1 MRPKH
6 NRLITDALREIS
18 KTKSRFL
25 SLLLLSALAVAFLS
39 GLRTTAPVMESTADG
54 YYDHHNLM
62 DIHVLST
69 LGLTD
74 DDIDYLAS
82 LEDIS
87 AAEGSYTADGI
98 IHLESND
105 LVVKLVSLSEQ
116 GINTPELV
124 EGRMPEA
131 NDECLV
137 EPLLLEQSGLSIGD
151 KISFDTGTGDYED
164 ALAVEEFTIVGTA
177 NSPLYLSTNRGTS
190 SLGTG
195 RVNGFVLL
203 PTGAFAMDT
212 YTDAYLTVSWARDLY
227 CYDDEYSDRMDA
239 LVDSLEPLGD
249 ERAAL
254 RYDQVID
261 EANKELDDAQKEF
274 DDAEAEANQELADA
288 RQELDDGW
296 QEYYDG
302 LAEYEDGLA
311 TYEQESADAW
321 QQIADAEADLPEAL
335 KELEDG
341 EKEYAD
347 GVQKMADGKAEYWDG
362 VKEWQEGKAD
372 YDQGYQDLVDGEAEY
387 DENYKTLADAQQ
399 EYDEGWQEYQDGL
412 MALEDGGGQLMA
424 AEAELES
431 ARAQMESGS
440 AQLQAGQAQL
450 EEGKAALSKAKE
462 DLNTQLDTLGGVM
475 ALLSPGTALTSAEA
489 ILSADTVWTQTDGQ
503 VLAML
508 LTADE
513 SGLTSWIMGLVMSGQ
528 MTLEQA
534 LALQEQLTG
543 MAGMSLTGQFQEM
556 VDKGL
561 MTQEQADGLIAQLDA
576 ALAAAAGGTDG
587 EGNPVEPNPEPLKA
601 FFSQSIPGLFA
612 AGEEQIA
619 AGQAQLD
626 SAAAQLAAGQ
636 AQYAEGKKAVDEA
649 RAEFEEGVKQSQEAA
664 QTLFE
669 ARVELEDGW
678 KQLADGRKE
687 LDDGWREVADA
698 QQELDDGWAELE
710 DAKQEILDGEQ
721 ELVDARAELDDGW
734 QQYYDGVADLAEAK
748 ATLPGELA
756 DAEQELADAK
766 QKLDDGYQELLDGE
780 QEYAD
785 GKAEAEEELSDARQ
799 KLNDARRGV
808 AEIEDCKWYILDRDT
823 NVGYVSYQQD
833 AERMGNLASVFPLI
847 FFLVAALVCLT
858 TMTRMVEDQ
867 RVEIGGLKALGYSR
881 SAIALKY
888 VGYGFLSSF
897 FGGILGLALGV
908 TIIPTIIFNA
918 WKVLYTVGDMELFLL
933 PEVALFSVGAA
944 VLCVTGT
951 AFATC
956 FAALT
961 AVPAQLMRP
970 KSPKPGRRVLL
981 ERIRPVWKHMSFT
994 WKVTMRNL
1002 FRYKKRFWM
1011 TVIGIG
1017 GCTALIIT
1025 GFGIRNSLYNV
1036 FDKQYDEIT
1045 PYSAQVSLMDNIT
1058 EDELTEIA
1066 AVLDGSELVSE
1077 WMSVSNQPV
1086 TAESDSRSLDSNVYL
1101 FTVADEE
1108 QFGRFVHLR
1117 HRQDNAEVSLSQD
1130 GAVITEKLADML
1142 DVGVGDTI
1150 TLVDGDNRRAEVT
1163 ITDLTEN
1170 YVFHY
1175 VYITEECYESLFGQ
1189 TSEINSL
1196 MVTYTE
1202 DTEGNSDAVAEQ
1214 LIPLS
1219 GVSSVSRIESTKN
1232 TFIEGMKGV
1241 DYAVVVIT
1249 VSAAALAFVVLFNL
1263 TNINITE
1270 RMRELATLKV
1280 LGFYTGELNAYIYR
1294 ENIFLT
1300 IFGILLGLVLGKFLH
1315 QWLIITV
1322 EIDMVMFGRDAGVM
1336 SYVYAAVLTALF
1348 SFLVNVISRKKLKKI
1363 DMVESLKTVD

>member
-39 GLRTTAPVMESTADG
+39 GLRTTAPVMERTADG

-87 AAEGSYTADGI
+87 AAEGCYTADGI
-98 IHLESND
+98 LHLESND
-105 LVVKLVSLSEQ
+105 LVVKLVSLSEL

-124 EGRMPEA
+124 EGRLPEA
-131 NDECLV
+131 DDECLV
-137 EPLLLEQSGLSIGD
+137 EPLLLEASGLSIGD
-151 KISFDTGTGDYED
+151 KVSFDTGTGDYED

-177 NSPLYLSTNRGTS
+177 NSPLYLSTDRGTS

-195 RVNGFVLL
+195 SVNGFALL
-203 PTGAFAMDT
+203 PKGAFDMET
-212 YTDAYLTVSWARDLY
+212 YTDAYLTVSWAKDLY
-227 CYDDEYSDRMDA
+227 CYDDAYGDRMDA
-239 LVDSLEPLGD
+239 LVEALEPLGD

-254 RYDQVID
+254 RYDEVIG
-261 EANKELDDAQKEF
+261 EANQALSDAQKEF

-296 QEYYDG
+296 AEYYDG
-302 LAEYEDGLA
+302 LE
-311 TYEQESADAW
+311 TYETESADAW

-347 GVQKMADGKAEYWDG
+347 GVQELADGKAKYWDG
-362 VKEWQEGKAD
+362 LKEWQDGKAE
-372 YDQGYQDLVDGEAEY
+372 YDQGYQDLLDGEAEY
-387 DENYKTLADAQQ
+387 SENYKTLSDAQK

-412 MALEDGGGQLMA
+412 VALEDGGGQLMA
-424 AEAELES
+424 AEAELDA
-431 ARAQMESGS
+431 ARRALEAGAAQIS
-440 AQLQAGQAQL
+440 AGQAQL
-450 EEGKAALSKAKE
+450 EAGRAALSKAKE
-462 DLNTQLDTLGGVM
+462 DLNTQLGTLAQV
-475 ALLSPGTALTSAEA
+475 LPVFSPGTALTSAEA
-489 ILSADTVWTQTDGQ
+489 ILSPETPWTAADGQ
-503 VLAML
+503 AIVTLLNLAGG
-508 LTADE
+508 
-513 SGLTSWIMGLVMSGQ
+513 SG
-528 MTLEQA
+528 A
-534 LALQEQLTG
+534 
-543 MAGMSLTGQFQEM
+543 LTGQFQDM
-556 VDKGL
+556 VDQGL

-576 ALAAAAGGTDG
+576 ALAAAAGGTDEAG
-587 EGNPVEPNPEPLKA
+587 APVPPDPEPLKA

-612 AGEEQIA
+612 AGEAQMADAE
-619 AGQAQLD
+619 AQLS
-626 SAAAQLAAGQ
+626 SASAQLSSGWS
-636 AQYAEGKKAVDEA
+636 QYNEGKKAVDEA
-649 RAEFEEGVKQSQEAA
+649 RAEFEAGVKQSQEAE

-669 ARVELEDGW
+669 ARTELEDGW

-687 LDDGWREVADA
+687 LDDGWRELADA
-698 QQELDDGWAELE
+698 QQEISDGWAELE
-710 DAKQEILDGEQ
+710 DARQEILDGEA
-721 ELVDARAELDDGW
+721 ELADGRAELDDGW
-734 QQYYDGVADLAEAK
+734 QQYYDGVADLEEAK
-748 ATLPGELA
+748 ATLPGELS
-756 DAEQELADAK
+756 DAK
-766 QKLDDGYQELLDGE
+766 QELDDAYQELLDGE
-780 QEYAD
+780 AEYAD
-785 GKAEAEEELSDARQ
+785 GKAEAEQKLSDARQ
-799 KLNDARRGV
+799 ELNDARREV
-808 AEIEDCKWYILDRDT
+808 AEIEDCQWYILDRDT

-897 FGGILGLALGV
+897 LGGVLGLAVGV
-908 TIIPTIIFNA
+908 TVIPTIIFNA

-933 PEVALFSVGAA
+933 PDVALLSVGAA

-956 FAALT
+956 FAALA

-981 ERIRPVWKHMSFT
+981 ERIRPVWKRMSFT
-994 WKVTMRNL
+994 WKVTIRNL

-1025 GFGIRNSLYNV
+1025 GFGVRNSLYDV
-1036 FDKQYDEIT
+1036 FDKQYDQIT

-1058 EDELTEIA
+1058 DDELTEIA
-1066 AVLDGSELVSE
+1066 AVLDGCGLVKE
-1077 WMSVSNQPV
+1077 WMPVSSQPV
-1086 TAESDSRSLDSNVYL
+1086 TAESGSRSLDSNVYL
-1101 FTVADEE
+1101 FTVSDQE
-1108 QFGRFVHLR
+1108 QFSRFVHLR
-1117 HRQDNAEVSLSQD
+1117 HRLDGDGVSLSQE

-1175 VYITEECYESLFGQ
+1175 LYITEECYESLFGQ
-1189 TSEINSL
+1189 ASEINSL
-1196 MVTYTE
+1196 MVTYTD
-1202 DTEGNSDAVAEQ
+1202 DTEENSDAVAEQ

-1219 GVSSVSRIESTKN
+1219 GVSSVSRIENTKN

-1241 DYAVVVIT
+1241 DYAVVIIT

>member
-39 GLRTTAPVMESTADG
+39 GLRTTAPVMERTADG

-131 NDECLV
+131 DDECLV

-177 NSPLYLSTNRGTS
+177 NSPLYLSTDRGTS

-203 PTGAFAMDT
+203 PMGAFDMDT
-212 YTDAYLTVSWARDLY
+212 YTDAYLTVSWAKDLY
-227 CYDDEYSDRMDA
+227 CYDDTYGDRMDA

-311 TYEQESADAW
+311 TYEEESADAW

-412 MALEDGGGQLMA
+412 VALEDGGGQLMA

-431 ARAQMESGS
+431 ARAQLESGS

-462 DLNTQLDTLGGVM
+462 DLNSQLGTLAQVLPM
-475 ALLSPGTALTSAEA
+475 FSPGTALTSAEA
-489 ILSADTVWTQTDGQ
+489 ILDPATPWTAADGQ
-503 VLAML
+503 AIVTL
-508 LTADE
+508 LN
-513 SGLTSWIMGLVMSGQ
+513 
-528 MTLEQA
+528 
-534 LALQEQLTG
+534 
-543 MAGMSLTGQFQEM
+543 MAGGSGALTGQFQEM

-587 EGNPVEPNPEPLKA
+587 EGNPVEPDPEPLKA

-698 QQELDDGWAELE
+698 KQELDDGWAELE

-756 DAEQELADAK
+756 DAEQELKDAK
-766 QKLDDGYQELLDGE
+766 QELDDGYQELLDGE

-799 KLNDARRGV
+799 KLNDARREV

-1025 GFGIRNSLYNV
+1025 GFGIRNSLYDV

-1058 EDELTEIA
+1058 DDELTEIA
-1066 AVLDGSELVSE
+1066 AVLDDSELVSE
-1077 WMSVSNQPV
+1077 WMSVSNQPI

-1101 FTVADEE
+1101 FTVADQER
-1108 QFGRFVHLR
+1108 FSDFVHLR

-1170 YVFHY
+1170 YVFHC

-1202 DTEGNSDAVAEQ
+1202 DTEENSDAVAEQ

>member
-18 KTKSRFL
+18 KTRSRFL

-39 GLRTTAPVMESTADG
+39 GLRTTAPVMERTADG

-62 DIHVLST
+62 DLHVLST

-87 AAEGSYTADGI
+87 AAEGCYTADGI
-98 IHLESND
+98 LHLESND

-124 EGRMPEA
+124 EGRLPEA
-131 NDECLV
+131 DDECLV
-137 EPLLLEQSGLSIGD
+137 EPLLLEASGLSIGD
-151 KISFDTGTGDYED
+151 KVSFDTGDGDYAD

-177 NSPLYLSTNRGTS
+177 NSPLYLSTDRGTS

-195 RVNGFVLL
+195 SVNGFALL
-203 PTGAFAMDT
+203 PKGAFDMET
-212 YTDAYLTVSWARDLY
+212 YTDAYLTVSWAKDLY
-227 CYDDEYSDRMDA
+227 CYDDAYGDRMDA
-239 LVDSLEPLGD
+239 LVESLEPLGD

-254 RYDQVID
+254 RYDEVIG
-261 EANKELDDAQKEF
+261 EANQALSDAQKEF

-296 QEYYDG
+296 AEYYDG
-302 LAEYEDGLA
+302 LE
-311 TYEQESADAW
+311 TYETESADAW

-347 GVQKMADGKAEYWDG
+347 GVQELADGKAKYWDG
-362 VKEWQEGKAD
+362 LKEWQDGKAE
-372 YDQGYQDLVDGEAEY
+372 YDQGYQDLLDGEAEY
-387 DENYKTLADAQQ
+387 SENYKTLSDAQK

-412 MALEDGGGQLMA
+412 VALEDGGGQLMA
-424 AEAELES
+424 AEAELDA
-431 ARAQMESGS
+431 ARRALESGA
-440 AQLQAGQAQL
+440 AQISAGQAQL
-450 EEGKAALSKAKE
+450 EAGRAALSKAKE
-462 DLNTQLDTLGGVM
+462 DLNTQLGTLAQV
-475 ALLSPGTALTSAEA
+475 LPVFSPGTALTSAEA
-489 ILSADTVWTQTDGQ
+489 ILSPETPWTAADGQ
-503 VLAML
+503 AIVTLLNLAGG
-508 LTADE
+508 
-513 SGLTSWIMGLVMSGQ
+513 SG
-528 MTLEQA
+528 A
-534 LALQEQLTG
+534 
-543 MAGMSLTGQFQEM
+543 LTGQFQDM
-556 VDKGL
+556 VDQGL

-576 ALAAAAGGTDG
+576 ALAAASGGTDEAG
-587 EGNPVEPNPEPLKA
+587 APVPPDPEPLKA

-612 AGEEQIA
+612 AGEAQMADAE
-619 AGQAQLD
+619 AQLS
-626 SAAAQLAAGQ
+626 SASAQLSSGWS
-636 AQYAEGKKAVDEA
+636 QYNEGKKAVDEA
-649 RAEFEEGVKQSQEAA
+649 RAEFEAGVKQSQEAE

-669 ARVELEDGW
+669 ARTELEDGW

-687 LDDGWREVADA
+687 LDDGWRELADA
-698 QQELDDGWAELE
+698 QQEISDGWAELE
-710 DAKQEILDGEQ
+710 DARQEILDGEA
-721 ELVDARAELDDGW
+721 ELADGRAELDDGW
-734 QQYYDGVADLAEAK
+734 QQYYDGVAELEEAK
-748 ATLPGELA
+748 ATLPGELS
-756 DAEQELADAK
+756 DAK
-766 QKLDDGYQELLDGE
+766 QELDDAYQELLHGE
-780 QEYAD
+780 AEYAD
-785 GKAEAEEELSDARQ
+785 GKAEAEQKLSDARQ
-799 KLNDARRGV
+799 ELNDARREV
-808 AEIEDCKWYILDRDT
+808 AEIEDCQWYILDRDT

-897 FGGILGLALGV
+897 LGGMLGLAVGV
-908 TIIPTIIFNA
+908 TVIPTIIFNA

-933 PEVALFSVGAA
+933 PDVALLSVGAA

-981 ERIRPVWKHMSFT
+981 ERIRPVWKRMSFT

-1025 GFGIRNSLYNV
+1025 GFGIRNSLYDV

-1045 PYSAQVSLMDNIT
+1045 PYSAQISLMDNIT
-1058 EDELTEIA
+1058 DDELTEIA
-1066 AVLDGSELVSE
+1066 AVLDGCGLVKE
-1077 WMSVSNQPV
+1077 WMPVSSQPV
-1086 TAESDSRSLDSNVYL
+1086 TAESGSRSMDSNVYL
-1101 FTVADEE
+1101 FTVSDQE
-1108 QFGRFVHLR
+1108 QFSRFVHLR
-1117 HRQDNAEVSLSQD
+1117 HRLDGDGVSLSQE

-1175 VYITEECYESLFGQ
+1175 LYITEECYESLFGHA
-1189 TSEINSL
+1189 SEINSL
-1196 MVTYTE
+1196 MVTYTD
-1202 DTEGNSDAVAEQ
+1202 DTEENSDAVAEQ

-1322 EIDMVMFGRDAGVM
+1322 EIDMVMFGRDAGAM

>member
-18 KTKSRFL
+18 KTRSRFL

-39 GLRTTAPVMESTADG
+39 GLRTTAPVMERTADG

-62 DIHVLST
+62 DLHVLST

-87 AAEGSYTADGI
+87 AAEGCYTADGI
-98 IHLESND
+98 LHLESND

-124 EGRMPEA
+124 EGRLPEA
-131 NDECLV
+131 DDECLV
-137 EPLLLEQSGLSIGD
+137 EPLLLEASGLSIGD
-151 KISFDTGTGDYED
+151 KVSFDTGDGDYED

-177 NSPLYLSTNRGTS
+177 NSPLYLSTDRGTS

-203 PTGAFAMDT
+203 LPGAFAMET
-212 YTDAYLTVSWARDLY
+212 YTDAYLTVSWAKDLY
-227 CYDDEYSDRMDA
+227 CYDDAYGDRMDA
-239 LVDSLEPLGD
+239 LVEALEPLGD

-254 RYDQVID
+254 RYDQVIG
-261 EANKELDDAQKEF
+261 EANQALSDAQKEF

-296 QEYYDG
+296 AEYYDG
-302 LAEYEDGLA
+302 LE
-311 TYEQESADAW
+311 TYETESADAW

-347 GVQKMADGKAEYWDG
+347 GVQELADGKAKYWDG
-362 VKEWQEGKAD
+362 LKEWQDGKAE
-372 YDQGYQDLVDGEAEY
+372 YDQGYQDLLDGEAEY
-387 DENYKTLADAQQ
+387 SENYKTLSDAQK

-412 MALEDGGGQLMA
+412 VALEDGGGQLMA
-424 AEAELES
+424 AEAELDA
-431 ARAQMESGS
+431 ARRALESGA
-440 AQLQAGQAQL
+440 AQISAGQAQL
-450 EEGKAALSKAKE
+450 EAGRAALSKAKE
-462 DLNTQLDTLGGVM
+462 DLNTQLGTLAQV
-475 ALLSPGTALTSAEA
+475 LPVFSPGTALTSAEA
-489 ILSADTVWTQTDGQ
+489 ILSPETPWTAADGQ
-503 VLAML
+503 AIVTLLNLAGG
-508 LTADE
+508 
-513 SGLTSWIMGLVMSGQ
+513 SG
-528 MTLEQA
+528 A
-534 LALQEQLTG
+534 
-543 MAGMSLTGQFQEM
+543 LTGQFQDM
-556 VDKGL
+556 VDQGL

-576 ALAAAAGGTDG
+576 ALAAASGGTDEAG
-587 EGNPVEPNPEPLKA
+587 APVPPDPEPLKA

-612 AGEEQIA
+612 AGEAQMADAE
-619 AGQAQLD
+619 AQLS
-626 SAAAQLAAGQ
+626 SASAQLSSGWS
-636 AQYAEGKKAVDEA
+636 QYNEGKKAVDEA
-649 RAEFEEGVKQSQEAA
+649 RAEFEAGVKQSQEAE

-669 ARVELEDGW
+669 ARTELEDGW

-687 LDDGWREVADA
+687 LDDGWRELADA
-698 QQELDDGWAELE
+698 QQEISDGWAELE
-710 DAKQEILDGEQ
+710 DARQEILDGEA
-721 ELVDARAELDDGW
+721 ELADGRAELDDGW
-734 QQYYDGVADLAEAK
+734 KQYYDGVADLEEAK
-748 ATLPGELA
+748 ATLPGELS
-756 DAEQELADAK
+756 DAK
-766 QKLDDGYQELLDGE
+766 QELDDGYQELLDGE
-780 QEYAD
+780 AEYAD
-785 GKAEAEEELSDARQ
+785 GKAEAEQKLSDARQ
-799 KLNDARRGV
+799 ELNDARREV
-808 AEIEDCKWYILDRDT
+808 AEIEDCQWYILDRDT

-897 FGGILGLALGV
+897 LGGMLGLAVGV
-908 TIIPTIIFNA
+908 TVIPTIIFNA

-933 PEVALFSVGAA
+933 PDVALLSVGAA

-956 FAALT
+956 FAALA

-981 ERIRPVWKHMSFT
+981 ERIRPLWKRMSFT
-994 WKVTMRNL
+994 WKVTIRNL

-1025 GFGIRNSLYNV
+1025 GFGVRNSLYDV

-1066 AVLDGSELVSE
+1066 AVLDGSELVSQ
-1077 WMSVSNQPV
+1077 WMPVSSQPV
-1086 TAESDSRSLDSNVYL
+1086 TAESGSRSMDSNVYL
-1101 FTVADEE
+1101 FTVADQER
-1108 QFGRFVHLR
+1108 FSDFVHLR
-1117 HRQDNAEVSLSQD
+1117 HRQDNAEVSLSQE

-1175 VYITEECYESLFGQ
+1175 LYITEECYESLFGQ

-1196 MVTYTE
+1196 MVTYTD
-1202 DTEGNSDAVAEQ
+1202 DTEANSDAVAEQ

>member
-18 KTKSRFL
+18 KTRSRFL
-25 SLLLLSALAVAFLS
+25 SLLLLSSLAVAFLS
-39 GLRTTAPVMESTADG
+39 GLRTTAPVMERTADG

-62 DIHVLST
+62 DLHVLST

-87 AAEGSYTADGI
+87 AAEGCYTADGI
-98 IHLESND
+98 LHLESND

-124 EGRMPEA
+124 EGRLPEA
-131 NDECLV
+131 DDECLV
-137 EPLLLEQSGLSIGD
+137 EPLLLEASGLSIGD
-151 KISFDTGTGDYED
+151 KISFDTGDGDYAD

-177 NSPLYLSTNRGTS
+177 NSPLYLSTDRGTS

-195 RVNGFVLL
+195 SVNGFVLL
-203 PTGAFAMDT
+203 PKGAFDMET
-212 YTDAYLTVSWARDLY
+212 YTDAYLTVSWAKDLY
-227 CYDDEYSDRMDA
+227 CYDDAYGDRMDA
-239 LVDSLEPLGD
+239 LVDALEPLGD

-254 RYDQVID
+254 RYDEVIG
-261 EANKELDDAQKEF
+261 EANQALDDAQKEF

-296 QEYYDG
+296 AEYYDG
-302 LAEYEDGLA
+302 LE
-311 TYEQESADAW
+311 TYETESADAW

-347 GVQKMADGKAEYWDG
+347 GVQELADGKAKYWDG
-362 VKEWQEGKAD
+362 LKEWQDGKAE
-372 YDQGYQDLVDGEAEY
+372 YDQGYQDLLDGEAEY
-387 DENYKTLADAQQ
+387 SENYKTLSDAQK

-412 MALEDGGGQLMA
+412 VALEDGGGQLMA
-424 AEAELES
+424 AEAELDA
-431 ARAQMESGS
+431 ARRALEAGAAQIS
-440 AQLQAGQAQL
+440 AGQAQL
-450 EEGKAALSKAKE
+450 EAGRAALSKAKE
-462 DLNTQLDTLGGVM
+462 DLNTQLGTLAQV
-475 ALLSPGTALTSAEA
+475 LPVFSPGTALTSAEA
-489 ILSADTVWTQTDGQ
+489 ILSPETPWTAADGQ
-503 VLAML
+503 AIVTLLNLAGG
-508 LTADE
+508 
-513 SGLTSWIMGLVMSGQ
+513 SG
-528 MTLEQA
+528 A
-534 LALQEQLTG
+534 
-543 MAGMSLTGQFQEM
+543 LTGQIQDM
-556 VDKGL
+556 VDQGL

-576 ALAAAAGGTDG
+576 ALAAAGGTDEAG
-587 EGNPVEPNPEPLKA
+587 APISPDPEPLKA

-612 AGEEQIA
+612 AGEAQMADAE
-619 AGQAQLD
+619 AQLS
-626 SAAAQLAAGQ
+626 SASAQLSSGWS
-636 AQYAEGKKAVDEA
+636 QYNEGKKAVDEA
-649 RAEFEEGVKQSQEAA
+649 RAEFEAGVKQSQEAE

-669 ARVELEDGW
+669 ARTELEDGW

-687 LDDGWREVADA
+687 LDDGWRELADA
-698 QQELDDGWAELE
+698 QQEISDGWAELE
-710 DAKQEILDGEQ
+710 DARQEILDGEA
-721 ELVDARAELDDGW
+721 ELADGRAELDDGW
-734 QQYYDGVADLAEAK
+734 KQYYDGVADLEEAK
-748 ATLPGELA
+748 ATLPGELS
-756 DAEQELADAK
+756 DAK
-766 QKLDDGYQELLDGE
+766 QELDDAYQELLDGE
-780 QEYAD
+780 AEYAD
-785 GKAEAEEELSDARQ
+785 GRAEAEQKLSDARQ
-799 KLNDARRGV
+799 ELNDARREV
-808 AEIEDCKWYILDRDT
+808 AEIEDCQWYILDRDT

-897 FGGILGLALGV
+897 LGGVLGLAVGV
-908 TIIPTIIFNA
+908 TVIPTIIFNA

-933 PEVALFSVGAA
+933 PDVALLSVGAA

-981 ERIRPVWKHMSFT
+981 ERIRPLWKRMSFT
-994 WKVTMRNL
+994 WKVTIRNL

-1025 GFGIRNSLYNV
+1025 GFGIRNSLYDV

-1045 PYSAQVSLMDNIT
+1045 PYSAQISLMDNIT

-1101 FTVADEE
+1101 FTVADQER
-1108 QFGRFVHLR
+1108 FSDFVHLR

-1150 TLVDGDNRRAEVT
+1150 TLVDGDSRRAEVT

-1175 VYITEECYESLFGQ
+1175 LYITEECYESLFGQ
-1189 TSEINSL
+1189 ASEINSL
-1196 MVTYTE
+1196 MVTYTD
-1202 DTEGNSDAVAEQ
+1202 DTEENSDAVAEQ

-1219 GVSSVSRIESTKN
+1219 GVSSVSRIENTKN

-1241 DYAVVVIT
+1241 DYAVVIIT

>member
-18 KTKSRFL
+18 KTRSRFL

-39 GLRTTAPVMESTADG
+39 GLRTTAPVMERTADG

-62 DIHVLST
+62 DLHVLST

-74 DDIDYLAS
+74 DDIEFLAAQ
-82 LEDIS
+82 EDIS
-87 AAEGSYTADGI
+87 AAEGCYTADGI
-98 IHLESND
+98 LHLESND

-124 EGRMPEA
+124 EGRLPEA
-131 NDECLV
+131 DDECLV
-137 EPLLLEQSGLSIGD
+137 EPLLLEASGLSIGD
-151 KISFDTGTGDYED
+151 KVSFDTGDGDYAD

-177 NSPLYLSTNRGTS
+177 NSPLYLSTDRGTS

-195 RVNGFVLL
+195 SVNGFALL
-203 PTGAFAMDT
+203 PKGAFDMET
-212 YTDAYLTVSWARDLY
+212 YTDAYLTVSWAKDLY
-227 CYDDEYSDRMDA
+227 CYDDAYGDRMDA
-239 LVDSLEPLGD
+239 LVEALEPLGD

-254 RYDQVID
+254 RYDEVIG
-261 EANKELDDAQKEF
+261 EANQALSDAQKEF

-296 QEYYDG
+296 AEYYDG
-302 LAEYEDGLA
+302 LE
-311 TYEQESADAW
+311 TYETESADAW

-347 GVQKMADGKAEYWDG
+347 GVQELADGKAKYWDG
-362 VKEWQEGKAD
+362 LKEWQDGKAE
-372 YDQGYQDLVDGEAEY
+372 YDQGYQDLLDGEAEY
-387 DENYKTLADAQQ
+387 SENYKTLSDAQK

-412 MALEDGGGQLMA
+412 VALEDGGGQLMA
-424 AEAELES
+424 AEAELDA
-431 ARAQMESGS
+431 ARRALESGA
-440 AQLQAGQAQL
+440 AQISAGQAQL
-450 EEGKAALSKAKE
+450 EAGRAALSKAKE
-462 DLNTQLDTLGGVM
+462 DLNTQLGTLAQV
-475 ALLSPGTALTSAEA
+475 LPVFSPGTALTSAEA
-489 ILSADTVWTQTDGQ
+489 ILSPETPWTAADGQ
-503 VLAML
+503 AIVTLLNLAGG
-508 LTADE
+508 
-513 SGLTSWIMGLVMSGQ
+513 SG
-528 MTLEQA
+528 A
-534 LALQEQLTG
+534 
-543 MAGMSLTGQFQEM
+543 LTGQFQDM
-556 VDKGL
+556 VDQGL

-576 ALAAAAGGTDG
+576 ALAAAAGGTDEAG
-587 EGNPVEPNPEPLKA
+587 APVPPDPEPLKA

-612 AGEEQIA
+612 AGEAQMADAE
-619 AGQAQLD
+619 AQLS
-626 SAAAQLAAGQ
+626 SASAQLSSGWS
-636 AQYAEGKKAVDEA
+636 QYNEGKKAVDEA
-649 RAEFEEGVKQSQEAA
+649 RAEFEAGVKQSQEAE

-669 ARVELEDGW
+669 ARTELEDGW

-687 LDDGWREVADA
+687 LDDGWRELADA
-698 QQELDDGWAELE
+698 QQEISDGWAELE
-710 DAKQEILDGEQ
+710 DARQEILDGEA
-721 ELVDARAELDDGW
+721 ELADGRAELDDGW
-734 QQYYDGVADLAEAK
+734 QQYYDGVAELEEAK
-748 ATLPGELA
+748 ATLPGELS
-756 DAEQELADAK
+756 DAK
-766 QKLDDGYQELLDGE
+766 QELDDAYQKLLDGE
-780 QEYAD
+780 AEYAD
-785 GKAEAEEELSDARQ
+785 GKAEAEQKLSDARQ
-799 KLNDARRGV
+799 ELNDARREV
-808 AEIEDCKWYILDRDT
+808 AEIEDCQWYILGRNT

-897 FGGILGLALGV
+897 LGGALGLAVGV
-908 TIIPTIIFNA
+908 TVIPTIIFNA

-933 PEVALFSVGAA
+933 PDVALLSVGAA

-956 FAALT
+956 FAALA

-981 ERIRPVWKHMSFT
+981 ERIRPLWKRMSFT
-994 WKVTMRNL
+994 WKVTIRNL

-1025 GFGIRNSLYNV
+1025 GFGVRNSLYDV

-1058 EDELTEIA
+1058 DDELTEIA
-1066 AVLDGSELVSE
+1066 AVLDGCGLVKE
-1077 WMSVSNQPV
+1077 WMPVSSQPV
-1086 TAESDSRSLDSNVYL
+1086 TAESGSRSMDSNVYL
-1101 FTVADEE
+1101 FTVSDQE
-1108 QFGRFVHLR
+1108 QFSRFVHLR
-1117 HRQDNAEVSLSQD
+1117 HRLDGDGVSLSQE

-1175 VYITEECYESLFGQ
+1175 LYITEECYESLFGQ
-1189 TSEINSL
+1189 ASEINSL
-1196 MVTYTE
+1196 MVTYTD
-1202 DTEGNSDAVAEQ
+1202 DTEENSDAVAEQ

-1219 GVSSVSRIESTKN
+1219 GVSSVSRIENTKN

-1241 DYAVVVIT
+1241 DYAVVIIT

>member
-6 NRLITDALREIS
+6 NRLITDALREIG
-18 KTKSRFL
+18 KTRSRFL

-39 GLRTTAPVMESTADG
+39 GLRTTAPVMEHTADG

-62 DIHVLST
+62 DLHVLST

-74 DDIDYLAS
+74 DDIAYLSS

-87 AAEGSYTADGI
+87 AAEGCYTADGI
-98 IHLESND
+98 LHLESND

-131 NDECLV
+131 DDECLV

-151 KISFDTGTGDYED
+151 KLSFDTGTGDYEN

-177 NSPLYLSTNRGTS
+177 NSPLYLSTDRGTS

-203 PTGAFAMDT
+203 PAGAFDMET
-212 YTDAYLTVSWARDLY
+212 YTDAYLTVSWAKDLY
-227 CYDDEYSDRMDA
+227 CYDDEYGDRMDA
-239 LVDSLEPLGD
+239 LIDSLEPVGN

-274 DDAEAEANQELADA
+274 DDAEAEASQELADA

-296 QEYYDG
+296 EEYYDG

-321 QQIADAEADLPEAL
+321 QQIADGEAELPDAL

-347 GVQKMADGKAEYWDG
+347 GVQKMADGKAAYWDG
-362 VKEWQEGKAD
+362 VKEWQDGKAE
-372 YDQGYQDLVDGEAEY
+372 YDQGYQDLLDGEAAY
-387 DENYKTLADAQQ
+387 SENYKTLSDAQQ
-399 EYDEGWQEYQDGL
+399 EYDEGWQAYQDGL
-412 MALEDGGGQLMA
+412 AALEDGGGQLMA
-424 AEAELES
+424 AEAEL
-431 ARAQMESGS
+431 AGAL
-440 AQLQAGQAQL
+440 AQLQDGGAQLSAGQAQL
-450 EEGKAALSKAKE
+450 EAGRAALSKAKE
-462 DLNTQLDTLGGVM
+462 DLNAQLGTLAQV
-475 ALLSPGTALTSAEA
+475 LPIFSPGTALTSAEA
-489 ILSADTVWTQTDGQ
+489 ILDPATPWTAADGQ
-503 VLAML
+503 AIVTL
-508 LTADE
+508 LN
-513 SGLTSWIMGLVMSGQ
+513 
-528 MTLEQA
+528 
-534 LALQEQLTG
+534 
-543 MAGMSLTGQFQEM
+543 MAGGSGALTGQFQDM
-556 VDKGL
+556 VDQGL
-561 MTQEQADGLIAQLDA
+561 MTQEQADGLIAQLTA
-576 ALAAAAGGTDG
+576 ALAAAAGGVDG

-612 AGEEQIA
+612 AGEAEIA
-619 AGQAQLD
+619 AGE
-626 SAAAQLAAGQ
+626 AQLADASAQLSAGWT
-636 AQYAEGKKAVDEA
+636 QYNEGKKAVDEA
-649 RAEFEEGVKQSQEAA
+649 RAEFEAGVKQSQEAE

-669 ARVELEDGW
+669 SRVQLEDGW
-678 KQLADGRKE
+678 KQLADGRRE
-687 LDDGWREVADA
+687 LDDGWKEAA
-698 QQELDDGWAELE
+698 EGQKELSDGWAELE

-734 QQYYDGVADLAEAK
+734 QQYYDGAAELAEAK
-748 ATLPGELA
+748 AALPGELA
-756 DAEQELADAK
+756 DAEQELKDAK
-766 QKLDDGYQELLDGE
+766 KELDDGYQELLDGE

-785 GKAEAEEELSDARQ
+785 GKAEADEKLSEARQ
-799 KLNDARRGV
+799 ELNDARREV
-808 AEIEDCKWYILDRDT
+808 AEIEDCKWYILGRNT

-881 SAIALKY
+881 SAIAMKY

-897 FGGILGLALGV
+897 FGGLLGLALGV
-908 TIIPTIIFNA
+908 TLIPTIIFNA

-933 PEVALFSVGAA
+933 PDVAVLSVGAA

-951 AFATC
+951 ALATC

-970 KSPKPGRRVLL
+970 RSPKPGRRVLL
-981 ERIRPVWKHMSFT
+981 ERIRPVWKRMSFT

-1025 GFGIRNSLYNV
+1025 GFGVRNSLYDV

-1045 PYSAQVSLMDNIT
+1045 PYSAQVSLMDDIT
-1058 EDELTEIA
+1058 DDELTEIA

-1086 TAESDSRSLDSNVYL
+1086 TAESGSRSLDSNVYL

-1108 QFGRFVHLR
+1108 QFSRFVRLR
-1117 HRQDNAEVSLSQD
+1117 HRQDNAEVSLSRD

-1175 VYITEECYESLFGQ
+1175 IYITEECYESLFGQ

-1196 MVTYTE
+1196 MVTYAE
-1202 DTEGNSDAVAEQ
+1202 DTEENSDAVAEQ

-1336 SYVYAAVLTALF
+1336 SYVYAAALTAVF
-1348 SFLVNVISRKKLKKI
+1348 SLLVNIISRKKLKKI

>member
-18 KTKSRFL
+18 KTRSRFL

-39 GLRTTAPVMESTADG
+39 GLRTTAPVMERTADG

-98 IHLESND
+98 LHLESND

-131 NDECLV
+131 DDECLV

-177 NSPLYLSTNRGTS
+177 NSPLYLSTDRGTS

-203 PTGAFAMDT
+203 LPGAFAMET
-212 YTDAYLTVSWARDLY
+212 YTDAYLTVSWAKDLY
-227 CYDDEYSDRMDA
+227 CYDDGYGDRMDA

-254 RYDQVID
+254 RYDEVIG
-261 EANKELDDAQKEF
+261 EANQALSDAQKEF

-296 QEYYDG
+296 AEYYDG
-302 LAEYEDGLA
+302 LE
-311 TYEQESADAW
+311 TYETESADAW

-347 GVQKMADGKAEYWDG
+347 GVQELADGKAKYWDG
-362 VKEWQEGKAD
+362 LKEWQDGKAE
-372 YDQGYQDLVDGEAEY
+372 YDQGYQDLLDGEAEY
-387 DENYKTLADAQQ
+387 SENYKTLSDAQK

-412 MALEDGGGQLMA
+412 VALEDGGGQLMA
-424 AEAELES
+424 AEAELDA
-431 ARAQMESGS
+431 ARRALEAGAAQIS
-440 AQLQAGQAQL
+440 AGQAQL
-450 EEGKAALSKAKE
+450 EAGRAALSKAKE
-462 DLNTQLDTLGGVM
+462 DLNTQLGTLAQV
-475 ALLSPGTALTSAEA
+475 LPVFSPGTALTSAEA
-489 ILSADTVWTQTDGQ
+489 ILSPETPWTAADGQ
-503 VLAML
+503 AIVTLLNLAGG
-508 LTADE
+508 
-513 SGLTSWIMGLVMSGQ
+513 SG
-528 MTLEQA
+528 A
-534 LALQEQLTG
+534 
-543 MAGMSLTGQFQEM
+543 LTGQFQDM
-556 VDKGL
+556 VDQGL

-576 ALAAAAGGTDG
+576 ALAAAAGGTDEAG
-587 EGNPVEPNPEPLKA
+587 APISPDPEPLKA

-612 AGEEQIA
+612 AGEAQMADAE
-619 AGQAQLD
+619 AQLS
-626 SAAAQLAAGQ
+626 SASAQLSSGWS
-636 AQYAEGKKAVDEA
+636 QYNEGKKAVDEA
-649 RAEFEEGVKQSQEAA
+649 RAEFEAGVKQSQEAE

-669 ARVELEDGW
+669 ARTELEDGW

-687 LDDGWREVADA
+687 LDDGWRELADA
-698 QQELDDGWAELE
+698 QQEISDGWAELE
-710 DAKQEILDGEQ
+710 DARQEILDGEA
-721 ELVDARAELDDGW
+721 ELADGRAELDDGW
-734 QQYYDGVADLAEAK
+734 QQYYDGVAELEEAK
-748 ATLPGELA
+748 ATLPGELS
-756 DAEQELADAK
+756 DAK
-766 QKLDDGYQELLDGE
+766 QELDDAYQELLDGE
-780 QEYAD
+780 AEYAD
-785 GKAEAEEELSDARQ
+785 GKAEAEQKLSDARQ
-799 KLNDARRGV
+799 ELNDARREV
-808 AEIEDCKWYILDRDT
+808 AEIEDCQWYILDRDT

-897 FGGILGLALGV
+897 LGGVLGLAVGV
-908 TIIPTIIFNA
+908 TVIPTIIFNA

-933 PEVALFSVGAA
+933 PDVALLSVGTA

-956 FAALT
+956 FAALA

-981 ERIRPVWKHMSFT
+981 ERIRPLWKRMSFT
-994 WKVTMRNL
+994 WKVTIRNL

-1025 GFGIRNSLYNV
+1025 GFGVRNSLYDV

-1058 EDELTEIA
+1058 DDELTEIA
-1066 AVLDGSELVSE
+1066 AVLDGCGLVKE
-1077 WMSVSNQPV
+1077 WMPVSSQPV
-1086 TAESDSRSLDSNVYL
+1086 TAESGSRSMDSNVYL
-1101 FTVADEE
+1101 FTVSDQE
-1108 QFGRFVHLR
+1108 QFSRFVHLR
-1117 HRQDNAEVSLSQD
+1117 HRLDGDGVSLSQE

-1175 VYITEECYESLFGQ
+1175 LYITEEYYESLFGQ
-1189 TSEINSL
+1189 ASEINSL
-1196 MVTYTE
+1196 MVTYTD
-1202 DTEGNSDAVAEQ
+1202 DTEANSDAVAEQ

-1219 GVSSVSRIESTKN
+1219 GVSSVSRIENTKN

-1241 DYAVVVIT
+1241 DYAVVIIT

>member
-18 KTKSRFL
+18 KTRSRFL

-39 GLRTTAPVMESTADG
+39 GLRTTAPVMERTADG

-74 DDIDYLAS
+74 DDIEFLAS

-87 AAEGSYTADGI
+87 AAEGCYTADGI
-98 IHLESND
+98 LHLESND

-124 EGRMPEA
+124 EGRLPEA
-131 NDECLV
+131 DDECLV
-137 EPLLLEQSGLSIGD
+137 EPLLLEASGLSIGD
-151 KISFDTGTGDYED
+151 KVSFDTGDGDYAD

-177 NSPLYLSTNRGTS
+177 NSPLYLSTDRGTS

-195 RVNGFVLL
+195 SVNGFALL
-203 PTGAFAMDT
+203 PKGAFDMET
-212 YTDAYLTVSWARDLY
+212 YTDAYLTVSWAKDLY
-227 CYDDEYSDRMDA
+227 CYDDAYGDRMDA
-239 LVDSLEPLGD
+239 LVESLEPLGD

-254 RYDQVID
+254 RYDEVIG
-261 EANKELDDAQKEF
+261 EANQALSDAQKEF

-296 QEYYDG
+296 AEYYDG
-302 LAEYEDGLA
+302 LE
-311 TYEQESADAW
+311 TYETESADAW

-347 GVQKMADGKAEYWDG
+347 GVQELADGKAKYWDG
-362 VKEWQEGKAD
+362 LKEWQDGKAE
-372 YDQGYQDLVDGEAEY
+372 YDQGYQDLLDGEAEY
-387 DENYKTLADAQQ
+387 SENYKTLSDAQK

-412 MALEDGGGQLMA
+412 VALEDGGGQLMA
-424 AEAELES
+424 AEAELDA
-431 ARAQMESGS
+431 ARRALESGA
-440 AQLQAGQAQL
+440 AQISAGQAQL
-450 EEGKAALSKAKE
+450 EAGRAALSKAKE
-462 DLNTQLDTLGGVM
+462 DLNTQLGTLAQV
-475 ALLSPGTALTSAEA
+475 LPVFSPGTALTSAEA
-489 ILSADTVWTQTDGQ
+489 ILSPETPWTAADGQ
-503 VLAML
+503 AIVTLLNLAGG
-508 LTADE
+508 
-513 SGLTSWIMGLVMSGQ
+513 SG
-528 MTLEQA
+528 A
-534 LALQEQLTG
+534 
-543 MAGMSLTGQFQEM
+543 LTGQFQDM
-556 VDKGL
+556 VDQGL

-576 ALAAAAGGTDG
+576 ALAAASGGTDEAG
-587 EGNPVEPNPEPLKA
+587 APVPPDPEPLKA

-612 AGEEQIA
+612 AGEAQMADAE
-619 AGQAQLD
+619 AQLS
-626 SAAAQLAAGQ
+626 SASAQLSSGWS
-636 AQYAEGKKAVDEA
+636 QYNEGKKAVDEA
-649 RAEFEEGVKQSQEAA
+649 RAEFEAGVKQSQEAE

-669 ARVELEDGW
+669 ARTELEDGW

-687 LDDGWREVADA
+687 LDDGWRELADA
-698 QQELDDGWAELE
+698 QQEISDGWAELE
-710 DAKQEILDGEQ
+710 DARQEILDGEA
-721 ELVDARAELDDGW
+721 ELADGRAELDDGW
-734 QQYYDGVADLAEAK
+734 QQYYDGVADLEEAK
-748 ATLPGELA
+748 ATLPGELS
-756 DAEQELADAK
+756 DAK
-766 QKLDDGYQELLDGE
+766 QELDDAYQELLDGE
-780 QEYAD
+780 AEYAD
-785 GKAEAEEELSDARQ
+785 GKAEAEQKLSDARQ
-799 KLNDARRGV
+799 ELNDARREV
-808 AEIEDCKWYILDRDT
+808 AEIEDCQWYILDRDT

-897 FGGILGLALGV
+897 LGGVLGLAVGV
-908 TIIPTIIFNA
+908 TVIPTIIFNA

-933 PEVALFSVGAA
+933 PDVALLSVGAA

-956 FAALT
+956 FAALA

-981 ERIRPVWKHMSFT
+981 ERIRPLWKRMSFT

-1002 FRYKKRFWM
+1002 FRYKKRVWV
-1011 TVIGIG
+1011 TDSGSG

-1025 GFGIRNSLYNV
+1025 GFGIRNSLYDV

-1045 PYSAQVSLMDNIT
+1045 PYSAQISLMDNIT

-1077 WMSVSNQPV
+1077 WMSVSNQPI

-1101 FTVADEE
+1101 FTVADQER
-1108 QFGRFVHLR
+1108 FSDFVHLR
-1117 HRQDNAEVSLSQD
+1117 HRQDNAEVSLSQK

-1175 VYITEECYESLFGQ
+1175 LYITEECYESLFGQ

-1202 DTEGNSDAVAEQ
+1202 DTEANSDAVAEQ

-1219 GVSSVSRIESTKN
+1219 GVSSVSRIENTKN

>member
-18 KTKSRFL
+18 KTRSRFL

-39 GLRTTAPVMESTADG
+39 GLRTTAPVMERTADG

-62 DIHVLST
+62 DLHVLST

-74 DDIDYLAS
+74 DDIEFLAAQ
-82 LEDIS
+82 EDIS
-87 AAEGSYTADGI
+87 AAEGCYTADGI
-98 IHLESND
+98 LHLESND

-124 EGRMPEA
+124 EGRLPEA
-131 NDECLV
+131 DDECLV
-137 EPLLLEQSGLSIGD
+137 EPLLLEASGLSIGD
-151 KISFDTGTGDYED
+151 KVSFDTGDGDYAD

-177 NSPLYLSTNRGTS
+177 NSPLYLSTDRGTS

-195 RVNGFVLL
+195 RVNGFALL
-203 PTGAFAMDT
+203 PKGAFDMET
-212 YTDAYLTVSWARDLY
+212 YTDAYLTVSWAKDLY
-227 CYDDEYSDRMDA
+227 CYDDAYGDRMDA
-239 LVDSLEPLGD
+239 LVEALEPLGD

-254 RYDQVID
+254 RYDEVIG
-261 EANKELDDAQKEF
+261 EANQALSDAQKEF

-296 QEYYDG
+296 AEYYDG
-302 LAEYEDGLA
+302 LE
-311 TYEQESADAW
+311 TYETESADAW

-335 KELEDG
+335 RELEDG

-347 GVQKMADGKAEYWDG
+347 GVQELADGKAKYWDG
-362 VKEWQEGKAD
+362 LKEWQDGKAE
-372 YDQGYQDLVDGEAEY
+372 YDQGYQDLLDGEAEY
-387 DENYKTLADAQQ
+387 SENYKTLSDAQK

-412 MALEDGGGQLMA
+412 VALEDGGGQLMA
-424 AEAELES
+424 AEAELDA
-431 ARAQMESGS
+431 ARRALESGA
-440 AQLQAGQAQL
+440 AQISAGQAQL
-450 EEGKAALSKAKE
+450 EAGRAALSKAKE
-462 DLNTQLDTLGGVM
+462 DLNTQLGTLAQV
-475 ALLSPGTALTSAEA
+475 LPVFSPGTALTSAEA
-489 ILSADTVWTQTDGQ
+489 ILSPETPWTAADGQ
-503 VLAML
+503 AIVTLLNLAGG
-508 LTADE
+508 
-513 SGLTSWIMGLVMSGQ
+513 SG
-528 MTLEQA
+528 A
-534 LALQEQLTG
+534 
-543 MAGMSLTGQFQEM
+543 LTGQFQDM
-556 VDKGL
+556 VDQGL

-576 ALAAAAGGTDG
+576 ALAAAGGTDEAG
-587 EGNPVEPNPEPLKA
+587 APISPDPEPLKA

-612 AGEEQIA
+612 AGEAQMADAE
-619 AGQAQLD
+619 AQLS
-626 SAAAQLAAGQ
+626 SASAQLSSGWS
-636 AQYAEGKKAVDEA
+636 QYNEGKKAVDEA
-649 RAEFEEGVKQSQEAA
+649 RAEFEAGVKQSQEAE

-669 ARVELEDGW
+669 ARTELEDGW

-687 LDDGWREVADA
+687 LDDGWRELADA
-698 QQELDDGWAELE
+698 QQEISDGWAELE
-710 DAKQEILDGEQ
+710 DARQEILDGEA
-721 ELVDARAELDDGW
+721 ELADGRAELDDGW
-734 QQYYDGVADLAEAK
+734 QQYYDGVADLEEAK
-748 ATLPGELA
+748 ATLPGELS
-756 DAEQELADAK
+756 DAK
-766 QKLDDGYQELLDGE
+766 QELDDAYQELLDGE
-780 QEYAD
+780 AEYAD
-785 GKAEAEEELSDARQ
+785 GKAEAEQKLSDARQ
-799 KLNDARRGV
+799 ELNDARREV
-808 AEIEDCKWYILDRDT
+808 AEIEDCQWYILDRDT

-897 FGGILGLALGV
+897 LGGVLGLAVGV
-908 TIIPTIIFNA
+908 TVIPTIIFNA

-933 PEVALFSVGAA
+933 PDVALLSVGTA

-956 FAALT
+956 FAALA

-981 ERIRPVWKHMSFT
+981 ERIRPLWKRMSFT
-994 WKVTMRNL
+994 WKVTIRNL

-1025 GFGIRNSLYNV
+1025 GFGVRNSLYDI
-1036 FDKQYDEIT
+1036 FDKQYDQIT

-1058 EDELTEIA
+1058 DDELTEIA
-1066 AVLDGSELVSE
+1066 AVLDGCGLVKE
-1077 WMSVSNQPV
+1077 WMPVSSQPV
-1086 TAESDSRSLDSNVYL
+1086 TAESGSRSMDSNVYL
-1101 FTVADEE
+1101 FTVSDQE
-1108 QFGRFVHLR
+1108 QFSRFVHLR
-1117 HRQDNAEVSLSQD
+1117 HRLDGDGVSLSQE

-1175 VYITEECYESLFGQ
+1175 LYITEECYESLFGQ
-1189 TSEINSL
+1189 ASEINSL
-1196 MVTYTE
+1196 MVTYTD
-1202 DTEGNSDAVAEQ
+1202 DTEANSDAVAEQ

-1219 GVSSVSRIESTKN
+1219 GVSSVSRIENTKN